1 MEARYVQLHLRRC
14 GVVVHHATEM
24 PTSADGRQA
33 VVVFLEGGLQQF
45 QLARR
50 CAIKLPGVIDVSFS
64 GHTATIMYVFGAPP
78 RNPATQQ
85 RPPEAPEPGPEQRS
99 ATARPVDLR
108 PSGTGP
114 ETKRAPGPVRSPG
127 AARRRTTARQQ
138 N

>member
-14 GVVVHHATEM
+14 GVVVHHATAM

-50 CAIKLPGVIDVSFS
+50 CALKLPGVIDVSFS
-64 GHTATIMYVFGAPP
+64 GHTATIMFVYGAPSEKRATP
-78 RNPATQQ
+78 QHPPAALEQ
-85 RPPEAPEPGPEQRS
+85 GPERRS
-99 ATARPVDLR
+99 AKA
-108 PSGTGP
+108 
-114 ETKRAPGPVRSPG
+114 KRAPGPVRSPG